1 MDDTDYQTFGDML
14 SQKRISMGLTL
25 RELAAQLNIS
35 PPYLTDIEKN
45 RRRPFEYDRLQKIV
59 KILGLTKSEAD
70 CLYDL
75 AGQGRGEASPDLV
88 GFIMDN
94 SNVRRLLRAMRDNDI
109 TDNKCEALISKI
121 QTGGMTA

>member
-1 MDDTDYQTFGDML
+1 MGNTDYQTFGDML

-45 RRRPFEYDRLQKIV
+45 RRRPFEYDRLQRLV

-70 CLYDL
+70 SLYDL
-75 AGQGRGEASPDLV
+75 AGQGRKEVPPDLV
-88 GFIMDN
+88 DFVMDN
-94 SNVRRLLRAMRDNDI
+94 SHVRRFLRAMRDNGI
-109 TDNKCEALISKI
+109 TG
-121 QTGGMTA
+121 Q